1 MSLPIEPA
9 RGPATA
15 TPPVPSAVPRAVARS
30 TVRDT
35 WRWLWPDT
43 AFRLAPFGAA
53 TFIYARFWGG
63 GAAGVGLTAA
73 HLPRDLLLGTAIGL
87 PLAGLAAAFRRWV
100 APGYR
105 LPTPA
110 DQAFQTGFYLALNAP
125 VEELF
130 WRGMLQTLAVSGAAL
145 VLGPGGLAGAT
156 GWAATTGAFGAYH
169 RLGGWSWRSIAGV
182 TAAGG
187 VFGLAYLLQPAPR
200 SIWLP
205 VVIHG
210 LATAGF
216 LSWGD
221 AALHWW
227 SGRARRRAD
236 IGT

>member
-1 MSLPIEPA
+1 MSLPSEPA
-9 RGPATA
+9 QGPAATA
-15 TPPVPSAVPRAVARS
+15 RPGPVLVPRS

-43 AFRLAPFGAA
+43 AFRLVPFAAA
-53 TFIYARFWGG
+53 TFVYARFWGG

-73 HLPRDLLLGTAIGL
+73 HLPRDVALGVVIGA
-87 PLAGLAAAFRRWV
+87 PLALLAAVFRRWV
-100 APGYR
+100 AQGYR
-105 LPTPA
+105 LPTA
-110 DQAFQTGFYLALNAP
+110 GDQTLQTVFYLALNAP

-130 WRGMLQTLAVSGAAL
+130 WRGMLQTLAIRGLALLLGA
-145 VLGPGGLAGAT
+145 GGLAGAL
-156 GWAATTGAFGAYH
+156 GWAVTTAAFGAYH
-169 RLGGWSWRSIAGV
+169 RLGNWSWRAIAGV

-187 VFGLAYLLQPAPR
+187 IFGLAYLLQPAPQ

-221 AALHWW
+221 VALHVWA
-227 SGRARRRAD
+227 GRGRRA
-236 IGT
+236 GAAP

>member
-1 MSLPIEPA
+1 MTLPTEPA
-9 RGPATA
+9 EGPVATGA
-15 TPPVPSAVPRAVARS
+15 PRPAPPVRNTAG
-30 TVRDT
+30 DT

-43 AFRLAPFGAA
+43 AFRLAPFGLA
-53 TFIYARFWGG
+53 TLIYARLWGG

-73 HLPRDLLLGTAIGL
+73 HLPRDLLLGAAIGI
-87 PLAGLAAAFRRWV
+87 PLAGLAAAFRGWV

-105 LPTPA
+105 LPTGP
-110 DQAFQTGFYLALNAP
+110 DQALQTVFYLALNAP

-130 WRGMLQTLAVSGAAL
+130 WRGMWQTLAVAGASAL
-145 VLGPGGLAGAT
+145 LGAGAPAGGL
-156 GWAATTGAFGAYH
+156 GWAATTAVFGAYH

-205 VVIHG
+205 VAIHG

-221 AALHWW
+221 VALHRWAGRK
-227 SGRARRRAD
+227 GRARPA
-236 IGT
+236 

>member
-1 MSLPIEPA
+1 MSLPSEPA
-9 RGPATA
+9 QA
-15 TPPVPSAVPRAVARS
+15 AVASGLPQRLPVARS
-30 TVRDT
+30 RVRDT

-43 AFRLAPFGAA
+43 AFRRVPFGAA
-53 TFIYARFWGG
+53 TYVYARFWGG
-63 GAAGVGLTAA
+63 GAAGVGLTTGS
-73 HLPRDLLLGTAIGL
+73 LPRDLLLGTIIGAPLAALAIG
-87 PLAGLAAAFRRWV
+87 FRRAV

-110 DQAFQTGFYLALNAP
+110 DQLLQTAFYLGLNAP
-125 VEELF
+125 IEELF
-130 WRGMLQTLAVSGAAL
+130 WRGMLQTLAIRGATSLLGAGAVASGA
-145 VLGPGGLAGAT
+145 
-156 GWAATTGAFGAYH
+156 GWAVTTAVFGAYH
-169 RLGGWSWRSIAGV
+169 RLGHWNWRAIAGV

-221 AALHWW
+221 AALDWW
-227 SGRARRRAD
+227 ERRRGKRQMSGVAE
-236 IGT
+236 